1 MLQYLEWL
9 LSLCCSS
16 ERHEHHS
23 TTPQQAGEASAALAM
38 AAAAL
43 VLTQLTTHPGR
54 ASMDFTV
61 SATPAFLLQDKGMDN
76 PLQTPRV
83 SVFPVWG
90 FREGITQC
98 KGPAIMSVFPLL
110 EDIIP
115 LKQGMHLLVM
125 LSINKLLV
133 CKFST

>member
-23 TTPQQAGEASAALAM
+23 TTPQQAGVASAALAIT
-38 AAAAL
+38 AAAL
-43 VLTQLTTHPGR
+43 VLTQLTTYPVR

-61 SATPAFLLQDKGMDN
+61 RATPAFLLPDKGMDN
-76 PLQTPRV
+76 LLQTPGV
-83 SVFPVWG
+83 GVFPVWG
-90 FREGITQC
+90 FREAVTQY

-115 LKQGMHLLVM
+115 LKQGMHLLVIF
-125 LSINKLLV
+125 SINKLLV

>member
-1 MLQYLEWL
+1 
-9 LSLCCSS
+9 
-16 ERHEHHS
+16 
-23 TTPQQAGEASAALAM
+23 
-38 AAAAL
+38 
-43 VLTQLTTHPGR
+43 
-54 ASMDFTV
+54 MDFTV
-61 SATPAFLLQDKGMDN
+61 SATLAFLLQDKGMDN

-83 SVFPVWG
+83 SVFLVCG
-90 FREGITQC
+90 FTEAVTQC

-110 EDIIP
+110 EDFIP